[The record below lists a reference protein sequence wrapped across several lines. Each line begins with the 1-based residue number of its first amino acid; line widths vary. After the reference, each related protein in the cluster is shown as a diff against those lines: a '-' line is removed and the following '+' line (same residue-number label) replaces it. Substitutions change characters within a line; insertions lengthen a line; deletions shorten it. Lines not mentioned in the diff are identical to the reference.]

1 MPVNQV
7 LEHAVRR
14 ILDAVFLLQAR
25 AATQSNVPAAFYPMS
40 ADIVI
45 LLDHNHGGAVLAGL
59 NRGRESA
66 SSRAHNDD
74 VRDFVPV
81 PGGGCGFSSLCANSG
96 QGGRAEASNC
106 RLDEISSRQ
115 LLLCC
120 LILFHES
127 VLLHLATVLLLR
139 QASERV
145 VQLVAQSVSG

>member
-25 AATQSNVPAAFYPMS
+25 AATQSNVPAAFYRMP

-45 LLDHNHGGAVLAGL
+45 LLDYNHGGAVLACL

-66 SSRAHNDD
+66 SSRSHNDN

-81 PGGGCGFSSLCANSG
+81 PGGGCGFRSPLCANSG
-96 QGGRAEASNC
+96 QGGRADARNC
-106 RLDEISSRQ
+106 RLDELSSRQ
-115 LLLCC
+115 FLLCC
-120 LILFHES
+120 LSLSHES
-127 VLLHLATVLLLR
+127 FLLHLATVFL
-139 QASERV
+139 
-145 VQLVAQSVSG
+145 